1 MNEKKYLSYEQY
13 HHLQN
18 GSHMMA
24 ITTTVMLETW
34 LKNMQEYDFI
44 LLLKTTIEG
53 VYNQFFHYSA

>member
-53 VYNQFFHYSA
+53 VYN